1 MLNDAGIAADTLPP
15 PIPAADLP
23 ARHALEFHGKAGEY
37 FGIWIV
43 NVVFTILTLGIY
55 SAWAK
60 VRTQRYF
67 YANTRLAG
75 SSFEYLA
82 DPLRILKGRL
92 IAYAFVIALA
102 VSLQFQAFVVV
113 VPLYLLLLA
122 SFPWLLNLGLRFRA
136 RYSAWRGLRFGFD
149 GSVGGA
155 YAVFMGLPLVALF
168 TLNLLSPWVRKQQH
182 QYMAGHHR
190 FGGERFAFQADTGAY
205 FVPFLIALLFGFG
218 LVVALVGG
226 LFALAAGATA
236 SGQSSA
242 ETAAAVSTW
251 MLPLMTLFY
260 GGFFALSIYLYT
272 AYLNLMWRNTRLGE
286 HRVESSLRARD
297 LIWLFFSNGV
307 VILCS
312 LGLAVPWAMVRLA
325 RYRAAHF
332 VLVANGS
339 LDAFVAAAGN
349 ERSAASAE
357 LVDALDL
364 DMDIGL

>member
-1 MLNDAGIAADTLPP
+1 MPNYSEMPAITLPP
-15 PIPAADLP
+15 PLPTPVPATRYP
-23 ARHALEFHGKAGEY
+23 LEFHGKAGEY

-43 NVVFTILTLGIY
+43 NVLFTILTLGIY

-102 VSLQFQAFVVV
+102 VSLQFQLLVVV
-113 VPLYLLLLA
+113 IPLYLLLIA
-122 SFPWLLNLGLRFRA
+122 CFPWLLNMGLRFRA

-149 GSVGGA
+149 GSVAGA
-155 YAVFMGLPLVALF
+155 YGAFMGLPLLALF

-190 FGGERFAFQADTGAY
+190 LGGQRFVFHADAGAY
-205 FVPFLIALLFGFG
+205 FIPFLIALLCGFG
-218 LVVALVGG
+218 LLVGFG
-226 LFALAAGATA
+226 LGMFAMVAGATA
-236 SGQSSA
+236 AGQSSTA
-242 ETAAAVSTW
+242 TAASISTW
-251 MLPLMTLFY
+251 MLPLTILFY
-260 GGFFALSIYLYT
+260 AGFFGITIYLHT

-286 HRVESSLRARD
+286 HRVQSSLRARD
-297 LIWLFFSNGV
+297 MIGLYLSNGV
-307 VILCS
+307 AILCT

-325 RYRAAHF
+325 RYRAANF
-332 VLVANGS
+332 VLVTHGS
-339 LDAFVAAAGN
+339 LDAFVAAAGD